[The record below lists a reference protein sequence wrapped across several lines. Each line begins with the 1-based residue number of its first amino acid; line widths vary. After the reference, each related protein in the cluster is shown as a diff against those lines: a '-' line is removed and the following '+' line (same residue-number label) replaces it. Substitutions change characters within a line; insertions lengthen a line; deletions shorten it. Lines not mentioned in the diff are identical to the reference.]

1 MELKKGTVLKKGLG
15 RGLGALLPDASTT
28 EKGKLRQ
35 CAISRITPD
44 PDQPRKSFSEASLAE
59 LAASIREHG
68 VIQPLLVRPA
78 DEPGHYLLV
87 AGERRLRAAGQA
99 GLEEVP
105 VLVMELDERRGLE
118 ISLIENLQREDLNPI
133 EEAEGYF
140 RLVNE
145 FSLSHTAVASL
156 LGKSR
161 SAITNTMRL
170 LNLGEKARRA
180 LIEEKISMGHGRAL
194 LALAESELQEKALA
208 VVLEKELSVRELEKL
223 VRRLKK
229 EGLPDDPGRADDAGP
244 DPAELERL
252 RQADEERCRRLEKI
266 CFTRTRIHRLK
277 NGRGRIELEFKSEEE
292 LERILETLETPAG
305 GEEP

>member
-15 RGLGALLPDASTT
+15 RGLGALLPEASTT

-35 CAISRITPD
+35 CAIDRITPD
-44 PDQPRKSFSEASLAE
+44 PDQPRKTFSEESLAE

-68 VIQPLLVRPA
+68 VIQPLLVRPG
-78 DEPGHYLLV
+78 DKPGHYLLV
-87 AGERRLRAAGQA
+87 AGERRLRAAGRA
-99 GLEEVP
+99 GLKEVP

-161 SAITNTMRL
+161 SAVTNTMRL
-170 LNLGEKARRA
+170 LNLGENARQA

-194 LALAESELQEKALA
+194 LALAENKLQEKAL
-208 VVLEKELSVRELEKL
+208 VVTLEKELSVRELEKL
-223 VRRLKK
+223 VRKLKK
-229 EGLPDDPGRADDAGP
+229 EGLPEEDGPAAGSDP

-252 RQADEERCRRLEKI
+252 RQADEERCRRLEEI
-266 CFTRTRIHRLK
+266 CFTRTRIRRLK
-277 NGRGRIELEFKSEEE
+277 NGRGRIELEFKSDDE
-292 LERILETLETPAG
+292 LERILKALETPT
-305 GEEP
+305 GEES